1 MWLCK
6 VAIRR
11 PVTVIVLTVLI
22 LLLGLAS
29 LRGIGIDLL
38 PKMTFPAMA
47 IITRYPGAGPSE
59 VEQLVTRPLEEMIG
73 TVTNV
78 KSISSMSQ
86 EGVSMVFAEF
96 EWGTNMDTAATE
108 VRERIDLV
116 KGYLPDDVSNP
127 MVLKADPSMMPVIQL
142 SLSGGRDIAQLTSL
156 AEDLVKPRLE
166 RIDGVSAVGVTGGV
180 TEEVHIILDPV
191 RLAGYGITPSQVAGA
206 LATEN
211 VNLPGGAVEQAG
223 TRLVL
228 RTMGEFQSLEDIERV
243 VIPTGIGMG
252 MGVSPSAGA
261 VAGATMGGGLGGLSG
276 TGMGAAGGGG
286 SSSMPSG
293 FGASLGLSAGAN
305 RPPVQVM
312 IRDVGRVE
320 YGYAERRQIT
330 RVNGRPS
337 IGLVIQ
343 KQSGANTVRVSDRV
357 LAEVKKLQKEL
368 PSTVS
373 LQVALDQAEFI
384 RLSIMNLLQ
393 NIVVGGILA
402 VLVLWVF
409 LRSVKSTLVIAV
421 SIPVSAVA
429 ALVLVYF
436 SGMTLNLIS
445 LGGLALGVGML
456 VDNSIVVLES
466 IFRHRQKGKDVEEA
480 AYVGTTEVGGAVTAS
495 TLTTIA
501 VFVPIL
507 FISGLAAQIF
517 RELALTVSFALAT
530 SLFVAVTFV
539 PMVAARMMAGGLTPS
554 NGVGENE
561 ASSGPSGHRKPKPW
575 RMWVNRLGNA
585 VDALPVWY
593 EGVLTKALRRRKLIL
608 IVAVVA
614 MVTCGA
620 AVPIL
625 GSELIPTTDSGIIM
639 LNITMPKGSA
649 LSETA
654 RVAARVEE
662 ECLEIPEVDTVFE
675 TIGSESVMM
684 FGLSEGQ
691 SDLASFTIQ
700 LVKKDKRTRSTE
712 AVAEELRQRLV
723 RVPGAEFKVSTGGG
737 MGPDEAFMAAPVQ
750 VKVRGDDLERV
761 KDIARLVVARI
772 RDVPGL
778 RDIKSTLEEGR
789 PELRVIVDR
798 GRASFYGF
806 NAASIASAL
815 RASVQGETA
824 AKFRVSGNEM
834 DIRVIL
840 EEGARATPQDVEAI
854 QLTSPLGVTVPLREV
869 ASVIVEEG
877 PTTIERDD
885 QARVAYVNAQLTG
898 RSIGEVV
905 KDVQARLKDLP
916 LPYGYSATVSGQAEQ
931 MAEAFGDLS
940 FALALAVMLVYMVMA
955 AQFESFVQPAIIMG
969 AVPLALL
976 GVVPGLLLTRTA
988 ISIPVYIGAIAL
1000 AGIVVNNAIVLVDY
1014 TNQLRRRG
1022 MSRDEAL
1029 VEAGATRLRPILMTT
1044 VTTVLG
1050 LLPLVLGFGEGAEI
1064 QRPLAITVAGGLS
1077 MSTLLT
1083 LVVVPA
1089 IYTLVD
1095 DIGLWIAKRVGGRG
1109 RKRLRLGYDAL
1120 RPKAD

>member
-22 LLLGLAS
+22 LLLGLTS

-38 PKMTFPAMA
+38 PKMTFPVMA
-47 IITRYPGAGPSE
+47 IITRYSGAGPSE

-78 KSISSMSQ
+78 RSISSMSQ

-127 MVLKADPSMMPVIQL
+127 MVIKADPSMIPVIQL
-142 SLSGGRDIAQLTSL
+142 SLSGGRDLAQLTSL

-166 RIDGVSAVGVTGGV
+166 RIDGVSAVGITGGV
-180 TEEVHIILDPV
+180 TEEVHVILDPV
-191 RLAGYGITPSQVAGA
+191 RLAGYGISPSQVAGA
-206 LATEN
+206 LAMEN

-223 TRLVL
+223 THLVL
-228 RTMGEFQSLEDIERV
+228 RTMGEFQSLEDVERV

-261 VAGATMGGGLGGLSG
+261 VAGATMGGGLDGLSG

-286 SSSMPSG
+286 GSVTSG
-293 FGASLGLSAGAN
+293 FGGSLGLSAGAN

-343 KQSGANTVRVSDRV
+343 KQSGANTVQVSDRV
-357 LAEVKKLQKEL
+357 LEEVKKLQKEL

-393 NIVVGGILA
+393 NIVIGGILA

-466 IFRHRQKGKDVEEA
+466 IFRHRQKGKEAEEA

-539 PMVAARMMAGGLTPS
+539 PMVAARMMAGGLTLS
-554 NGVGENE
+554 DGVGENE
-561 ASSGPSGHRKPKPW
+561 ASSGPSRRKAKRW
-575 RMWVNRLGNA
+575 RVWVDRLGDA
-585 VDALPVWY
+585 VDSLPVWY
-593 EGVLTKALRRRKLIL
+593 RGVLGKALRRRKPILIL
-608 IVAVVA
+608 AVVA
-614 MVTCGA
+614 MVACGA
-620 AVPIL
+620 AIPVL
-625 GSELIPTTDSGIIM
+625 GSELIPMTDSGIIT
-639 LNITMPKGSA
+639 LNVTMPKGSA

-654 RVAARVEE
+654 RVAGVVEE
-662 ECLEIPEVDTVFE
+662 ECLEIPEIDTVFE
-675 TIGSESVMM
+675 TVGSESIMM

-691 SDLASFTIQ
+691 SDLASFTLE
-700 LVKKDKRTRSTE
+700 LVPKDSRERSTE
-712 AVAEELRQRLV
+712 EVAEELRRRLA
-723 RVPGAEFKVSTGGG
+723 RIPGADLKVSTGSA
-737 MGPDEAFMAAPVQ
+737 MGFNEALMGAPLQ
-750 VKVRGDDLERV
+750 VSVKGDDLERV
-761 KDIARLVVARI
+761 KEIAAAVAARI
-772 RDVPGL
+772 KDVPGL
-778 RDIKSTLEEGR
+778 RDVKSTLEEGR

-798 GRASFYGF
+798 GRAAFYGF
-806 NAASIASAL
+806 NAASIASTL
-815 RASVQGETA
+815 KASVQGETA
-824 AKFRVSGNEM
+824 AKFRVSGDEM
-834 DIRVIL
+834 DIRVVL

-854 QLTSPLGVTVPLREV
+854 QLTSPLGVTVPLKEV
-869 ASVIVEEG
+869 ASLVIEEG
-877 PTTIERDD
+877 PTTIERED
-885 QARVAYVNAQLTG
+885 QARVAYVNAELTG
-898 RSIGEVV
+898 RTLGQVV
-905 KDVQARLKDLP
+905 KDVEARLKDLP
-916 LPYGYSATVSGQAEQ
+916 LPYGYSVSVSGQAEQ

-940 FALALAVMLVYMVMA
+940 FALVLAIVLVYMVMA
-955 AQFESFVQPAIIMG
+955 AQFESFIQPAIIMG
-969 AVPLALL
+969 AVPLALT
-976 GVVPGLLLTRTA
+976 GVIPGLILTRTPV
-988 ISIPVYIGAIAL
+988 SIPVYIGAITL

-1014 TNQLRRRG
+1014 TNQLRARG
-1022 MSRDEAL
+1022 MNRDEAL

-1050 LLPLVLGFGEGAEI
+1050 LLPLVLGIGEGSEM
-1064 QRPLAITVAGGLS
+1064 QRPLAVTVVGGLT

-1095 DIGLWIAKRVGGRG
+1095 DIGSRIAKRLGGRS
-1109 RKRLRLGYDAL
+1109 RKVVAGVTPGDWRRG
-1120 RPKAD
+1120 